1 LRKCNCGLLLA
12 KGYEYEEKDN
22 CLHKYC
28 FFLLLVFAGSFFVI
42 KHSKNNVSEQ
52 VTDGEQKYFYIEVNG
67 GDFEITNGK
76 ETAYKGKADVE
87 PYRPYI
93 EGDLDM
99 SFAGDRFK
107 IPDFESEEQ
116 EYILTLLDD
125 VFYDTEINYNINE
138 NDYYLCGVSM
148 TSGGLINFTK
158 EKNFNLSFDTPTF
171 CRFFLATVKSEFP
184 WIYSEFSS
192 EILDLSVKCE
202 SDKIILSSKGEG
214 YIDLYFAN
222 HFNEIEIKDV
232 WIDESGIIITS
243 DRKGNCIIKRKWKV
257 LHKEYFGWPEEE

>member
-1 LRKCNCGLLLA
+1 MKRKIIVFTSIGLL
-12 KGYEYEEKDN
+12 
-22 CLHKYC
+22 
-28 FFLLLVFAGSFFVI
+28 LLLVFAGSFFVI

-158 EKNFNLSFDTPTF
+158 GKKLIYLLIPQLFVAFFWLLSNLNFHGFIQNL
-171 CRFFLATVKSEFP
+171 
-184 WIYSEFSS
+184 
-192 EILDLSVKCE
+192 
-202 SDKIILSSKGEG
+202 
-214 YIDLYFAN
+214 
-222 HFNEIEIKDV
+222 
-232 WIDESGIIITS
+232 
-243 DRKGNCIIKRKWKV
+243 V
-257 LHKEYFGWPEEE
+257 LKFWTCQ